1 MLRPLAHALLVASV
15 AGTGAVPAA
24 AADPGPLEPL
34 CGVAVYV
41 DDVLGCVD
49 VTSPTA
55 SRAASPTASAQAL
68 PLAVRPPFASPT
80 RPQFDPER
88 ILVRF
93 KRGVSERTAALVLR
107 RAGVQLERHLK
118 ALRLYAVRTTASRRD
133 AALRTLAASPKV
145 AAAEKEVVVG
155 ISATTPNDAVWPY
168 QSGFRKIGLPEA
180 WELTHGSPN
189 IVVAV
194 IDTGVTAS
202 QPDLAGAVLP
212 GYDFVNGDG
221 DASDDEGHGTSVAG
235 VIAARG
241 NNTQGVAGVCW
252 LCRILPVKV
261 LGSDGSGNT
270 STVAAGVVWAA
281 DRGADVINLSLGG
294 PGTAAALDDAVAYAR
309 SKGAIV
315 VAAAGNSG
323 VTTPF
328 FPAAAPGVL
337 AVAATDDAD
346 RLHSWSNRGP
356 WVAVAAPG
364 CNPAPFIEGYGFFCG
379 TSSAAPVVSGLAALG
394 LARAPEST
402 RAAVESAIE
411 RSSVAFGSDVRFG
424 RVNALAALTILKPPA
439 PVAATATFRGT
450 LAGRTSF
457 WRTVGTGE
465 LSATLR
471 FNAARLTLSLFDA
484 RGALIA
490 RVAGRSPLRLL
501 RTVQAGSYRLR
512 VSGAARRASFSL
524 DVANASAPAG

>member
-1 MLRPLAHALLVASV
+1 
-15 AGTGAVPAA
+15 
-24 AADPGPLEPL
+24 
-34 CGVAVYV
+34 
-41 DDVLGCVD
+41 
-49 VTSPTA
+49 
-55 SRAASPTASAQAL
+55 
-68 PLAVRPPFASPT
+68 
-80 RPQFDPER
+80 
-88 ILVRF
+88 
-93 KRGVSERTAALVLR
+93 
-107 RAGVQLERHLK
+107 VQLERRLK
-118 ALRLYAVRTTASRRD
+118 ALRLYAVRTAASRRD
-133 AALRTLAASPKV
+133 AALRELAASPAV
-145 AAAEKEVVVG
+145 AAAEKEVIVG

-194 IDTGVTAS
+194 VDTGVSAS

-212 GYDFVNGDG
+212 GYDFANGDG

-261 LGSDGSGNT
+261 LSADGSGTT
-270 STVAAGVVWAA
+270 STVAAGMVWAA
-281 DRGADVINLSLGG
+281 DHGAAVINLSLGG

-309 SKGAIV
+309 TKGVIV

-337 AVAATDDAD
+337 AVAGTDDTD

-364 CNPAPFIEGYGFFCG
+364 CNPAPFLQGYGFFCG
-379 TSSAAPVVSGLAALG
+379 TSSAAPVVAGLAALG
-394 LARAPEST
+394 LARAPGST
-402 RAAVESAIE
+402 RDAVQSAIE
-411 RSSVAFGSDVRFG
+411 RSAKAFGPDVRFG
-424 RVNALAALTILKPPA
+424 RINAPATLALLKPLTTA
-439 PVAATATFRGT
+439 RTTATYRST

-457 WRTVGTGE
+457 WRTVGTGT
-465 LSATLR
+465 LTATLR
-471 FNAARLTLSLFDA
+471 FGGNRLTLRLFDA
-484 RGALIA
+484 HGRLIA
-490 RVAGRSPLRLL
+490 RAAGRSPLRLVHAL
-501 RTVQAGSYRLR
+501 EAGPYRLE
-512 VSGAARRASFSL
+512 VSGSRRSASFSL
-524 DVANASAPAG
+524 EVVHANAP

>member
-1 MLRPLAHALLVASV
+1 MLRTLARAVLVVAV
-15 AGTGAVPAA
+15 AGTGAVPAS

-34 CGVAVYV
+34 CGIDVHV
-41 DDVLGCVD
+41 DDVLRCIQA
-49 VTSPTA
+49 TSQAGP
-55 SRAASPTASAQAL
+55 AQAGPVQAL
-68 PLAVRPPFASPT
+68 EVRPPAATST

-93 KRGVSERTAALVLR
+93 KRGTDERRAAAVLR
-107 RAGVQLERHLK
+107 RAGVQLERRLK
-118 ALRLYAVRTTASRRD
+118 ALRLYAVRTAASRRD
-133 AALRTLAASPKV
+133 AALRELAASPAV
-145 AAAEKEVVVG
+145 AAAEKEVIVG
-155 ISATTPNDAVWPY
+155 LSATTPNDAVWPY

-194 IDTGVTAS
+194 VDTGVSAS

-212 GYDFVNGDG
+212 GYDFANGDA

-261 LGSDGSGNT
+261 LGADGFGTT

-281 DRGADVINLSLGG
+281 DHGAAVINLSLGG

-309 SKGAIV
+309 TKGAIV

-328 FPAAAPGVL
+328 FPAAVPGVL
-337 AVAATDDAD
+337 AVAGTDDTD

-364 CNPAPFIEGYGFFCG
+364 CNPAPFLEGYGFFCG
-379 TSSAAPVVSGLAALG
+379 TSSAAPVVAGLAALG
-394 LARAPEST
+394 LARVPGGT
-402 RAAVESAIE
+402 RDSVQSAIE
-411 RSSVAFGSDVRFG
+411 RSAQAFGPDVRFG
-424 RVNALAALTILKPPA
+424 RINAPATLTLLKPLTPSTTT
-439 PVAATATFRGT
+439 AAYRST

-457 WRTVGTGE
+457 WRTVATGE

-471 FNAARLTLSLFDA
+471 FGSSRLTLRLFDA
-484 RGALIA
+484 HGRLIA
-490 RVAGRSPLRLL
+490 RAAGRSPLRLV
-501 RTVQAGSYRLR
+501 RTLEAGSYRLE
-512 VSGAARRASFSL
+512 VSGPGRRASFSL
-524 DVANASAPAG
+524 GVTHASAGL